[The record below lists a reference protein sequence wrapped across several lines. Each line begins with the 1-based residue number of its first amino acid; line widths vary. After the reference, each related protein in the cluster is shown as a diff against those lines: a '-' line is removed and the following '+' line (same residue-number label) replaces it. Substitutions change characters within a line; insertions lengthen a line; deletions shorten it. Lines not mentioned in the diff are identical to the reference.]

1 MKKLVS
7 LLLAVMLVMSMM
19 TFNVMASTDTE
30 IVPNTLEENLALDNL
45 TNTRTSGFY
54 TNKSGGV
61 VIAKENA
68 TSNNNIFKL
77 KADYTGSAT
86 GSYLLAGYHSGIQN
100 SQLTRYSAKISLP
113 SVEGDT
119 AITGVFVPERTYS
132 VSPKEY
138 TNAGVFLKNGGAYC
152 YDRTLGAEQAFVP
165 AGTMQANKWY
175 RVEAI
180 YDTRAMTAD
189 ATTSKVYMNAF
200 VFDGETNTLVGTSGW
215 RFVAVDTG
223 YSGLKS
229 YRMPIIQA
237 YKYTEGSYVLIDDY
251 KIYAISGAPTYE
263 YELKAEISQEAP
275 TNKYI
280 AMEPTDKTNSYRSL
294 AEYFNGGYPVIAADT
309 EDKATRIEMDFR
321 IPTLDTDTNIYNF
334 LTFYGTKPYA
344 GSGSNPFAGTAYID
358 SDGFKVRSY
367 DYSAGKYADAVN
379 LMAPDSTYTLAA
391 YTIEENTWYKLVWDC
406 DFTNYSAPTATL
418 KLFDEN
424 GNLLTKTQSY
434 AAGPMPVFGSTNNSS
449 SILYCGMCKN
459 TGEIHIDNTNAYY
472 ATTVANL
479 DSAET
484 RNVQFEEDF
493 EVYTEEDS
501 ENYSAYTVGNLY
513 EANIGVLHGVNNKA
527 LSGACNH
534 AFVRMDE
541 LSQAGDSDVT
551 VLNSTSPV
559 SVDFTY
565 SNPVPASVLTKD
577 NIEFYANGI
586 KMSTGYTINPGTLDA
601 NNCTTTFTV
610 TTGVLDWGTDYVIR
624 VKADVVDYNTA
635 LSGGVPAE
643 PGLYKDITFSVAGL
657 VPDCAIVGEFTEGV
671 GTVEAKVT
679 FNSNE
684 DSPLT
689 CYAILAVYEGN
700 KLIGLKKSAEITV
713 PANAVDYEA
722 TVEPIALPA
731 GAKAKIFVWNNFETM
746 RPWVSPI
753 VLDE

>member
-30 IVPNTLEENLALDNL
+30 IAPNTLEENLALDNL
-45 TNTRTSGFY
+45 TSTRTSGFY

-61 VIAKENA
+61 VIAKERA

-119 AITGVFVPERTYS
+119 AITGVFVPERTYT
-132 VSPKEY
+132 VSPKPY
-138 TNAGVFLKNGGAYC
+138 TDAGIFLKNGGAYC

-200 VFDGETNTLVGTSGW
+200 VFDGETNGLVGTSGW

-223 YSGLKS
+223 YSGQKS

-251 KIYAISGAPTYE
+251 KIYKISNAPAYE
-263 YELKAEISQEAP
+263 YELKAEISQKTP

-280 AMEPTDKTNSYRSL
+280 AMEPTNATGTFRSL
-294 AEYFNGGYPVIAADT
+294 GEYFNSGYPVIK
-309 EDKATRIEMDFR
+309 EESENKATRIEMDFR
-321 IPTLDTDTNIYNF
+321 IPTLSNTNVYNL
-334 LTFYGTKPYA
+334 LTFYKSKPYA
-344 GSGSNPFAGTAYID
+344 GSGNNPFEGTAYID
-358 SDGFKVRSY
+358 SAGFKVRSY
-367 DYSAGKYADAVN
+367 DYTAGKYANAVN

-418 KLFDEN
+418 KLLDEN
-424 GNLLTKTQSY
+424 GNLLTQTQSY
-434 AAGPMPVFGSTNNSS
+434 AAGPMPVISSDNARS
-449 SILYCGMCKN
+449 SILYCGSYLN
-459 TGEIHIDNTNAYY
+459 SGEIHIDNTNAYY

-479 DSAET
+479 DSADT
-484 RNVQFEEDF
+484 RNVRYEEDF
-493 EVYTEEDS
+493 EIYTEEDS
-501 ENYSAYTVGNLY
+501 ENYSAYAVGNTY
-513 EANIGVLHGVNNKA
+513 EDNITILHGISAN
-527 LSGACNH
+527 LSKCTH
-534 AFVRMDE
+534 AYVRMEE
-541 LSQAGDSDVT
+541 LSQEEGDSDVT

-565 SNPVPASVLTKD
+565 SNPVPASVLTTN
-577 NIEFYANGI
+577 NIEFYADGI
-586 KMSTGYTINPGTLDA
+586 KMSTGYTITPGTLDA

-610 TTGVLDWGTDYVIR
+610 ATGVLDWGTDYVVR
-624 VKADVVDYNTA
+624 VKAEVVDYNAA

-643 PGLYKDITFSVAGL
+643 PGLYKDIAFSVADL
-657 VPDCAIVGEFTEGV
+657 TPDCTIAGEFVEGA
-671 GTVEAKVT
+671 GTVGAKVT

-700 KLIGLKKSAEITV
+700 KLVGLKKSAEITV
-713 PANAVDYEA
+713 PANAENYEA
-722 TVEPIALPA
+722 AVEATALPA

-753 VLDE
+753 VLGE